1 VAPAVGPGF
10 RPGGPGSK
18 IGGMSDRPSQ
28 LWRDMPVEKRVVA
41 AAAFWRDTDSPE
53 IAVQHAEAIGLLAR
67 RLNFRV
73 RSLQALPIERRARHL
88 AQMNEMTD
96 AIATRALIA
105 YHFEAQRPLMAAF
118 LDALG
123 IAHEDGLITAE
134 DVTAPPVDTLATAVE
149 TVRASFPSD
158 DVELYLRTLATL
170 DGDTWTHLQSLL
182 ASPKS

>member
-1 VAPAVGPGF
+1 MPA
-10 RPGGPGSK
+10 
-18 IGGMSDRPSQ
+18 D
-28 LWRDMPVEKRVVA
+28 KRVTA

-53 IAVQHAEAIGLLAR
+53 IAAQHAEAVGMLAR

-88 AQMNEMTD
+88 AQVSD
-96 AIATRALIA
+96 VSDSVATRALIA

-123 IAHEDGLITAE
+123 IAHENGLITAE
-134 DVTAPPVDTLATAVE
+134 DVSAPAPDILTTAVQ

-170 DGDTWTHLQSLL
+170 DGDTWTHLDGLL
-182 ASPKS
+182 TSPRP

>member
-1 VAPAVGPGF
+1 
-10 RPGGPGSK
+10 
-18 IGGMSDRPSQ
+18 MSDRPSQ
-28 LWRDMPVEKRVVA
+28 LWRDMPVEKRVAA
-41 AAAFWRDTDSPE
+41 AAAFWRDTESPE

-73 RSLQALPIERRARHL
+73 RSLQALPIEKRARHL
-88 AQMNEMTD
+88 AQLGDVTD

-134 DVTAPPVDTLATAVE
+134 DVQAPPADRLAAAVQA
-149 TVRASFPSD
+149 VRTSFPSD

>member
-1 VAPAVGPGF
+1 
-10 RPGGPGSK
+10 
-18 IGGMSDRPSQ
+18 MSDRPSQ
-28 LWRDMPVEKRVVA
+28 LWRDMPLDKRVTA
-41 AAAFWRDTDSPE
+41 AAAFWRDTESPE

-73 RSLQALPIERRARHL
+73 RSLQALPIEKRARHL
-88 AQMNEMTD
+88 AQLGDMTD

-134 DVTAPPVDTLATAVE
+134 DVQAPAPDQLAAAVQ
-149 TVRASFPSD
+149 TVRAAFPAD

-170 DGDTWTHLQSLL
+170 DGDTWTHLESLL

>member
-1 VAPAVGPGF
+1 
-10 RPGGPGSK
+10 
-18 IGGMSDRPSQ
+18 MSDRPSQ
-28 LWRDMPVEKRVVA
+28 LWRDMPVEKRVAA
-41 AAAFWRDTDSPE
+41 AAAFWRDTESPE

-73 RSLQALPIERRARHL
+73 RSLQALSVERRARHL
-88 AQMNEMTD
+88 AQLTDTTD

-134 DVTAPPVDTLATAVE
+134 DVSAPAADTLAAAVQA
-149 TVRASFPSD
+149 VRSAFPSD
-158 DVELYLRTLATL
+158 DVDLYLRTLATL
-170 DGDTWTHLQSLL
+170 DGDTWTNLEGLL
-182 ASPKS
+182 TSSRP

>member
-1 VAPAVGPGF
+1 
-10 RPGGPGSK
+10 
-18 IGGMSDRPSQ
+18 MSDRPSQ
-28 LWRDMPVEKRVVA
+28 LWRDMPVEKRVAA
-41 AAAFWRDTDSPE
+41 AAAFWRDTESPE

-73 RSLQALPIERRARHL
+73 RSLQALPVERRARHL
-88 AQMNEMTD
+88 AQLADTTD

-105 YHFEAQRPLMAAF
+105 YHFEAQRHLMAAF

-134 DVTAPPVDTLATAVE
+134 DVSAPPADTLAAAAQA
-149 TVRASFPSD
+149 VRASFPSD

-170 DGDTWTHLQSLL
+170 DGDTWTHLEGVL
-182 ASPKS
+182 ASSKS

>member
-1 VAPAVGPGF
+1 
-10 RPGGPGSK
+10 
-18 IGGMSDRPSQ
+18 MSDRPSQ
-28 LWRDMPVEKRVVA
+28 LWRDMPVEKRVAA
-41 AAAFWRDTDSPE
+41 AAAFWRDTESPE

-73 RSLQALPIERRARHL
+73 RSLQTLPVERRARHL
-88 AQMNEMTD
+88 AQLADTTD

-134 DVTAPPVDTLATAVE
+134 DVSAPPADTLAAAAQA
-149 TVRASFPSD
+149 VRASFPSD
-158 DVELYLRTLATL
+158 DVELHLRTLATL
-170 DGDTWTHLQSLL
+170 DGDTWAHLEGVL
-182 ASPKS
+182 ASSKS